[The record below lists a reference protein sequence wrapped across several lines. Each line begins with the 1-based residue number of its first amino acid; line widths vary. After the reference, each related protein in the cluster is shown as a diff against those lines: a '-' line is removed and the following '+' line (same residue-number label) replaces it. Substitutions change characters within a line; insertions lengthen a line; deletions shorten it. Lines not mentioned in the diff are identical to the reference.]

1 MSFVML
7 YGDFL
12 FNSMLEVCLNL
23 LWSYFETCPSFPASD
38 YQLDAF
44 VNKHPIYCN
53 NLQIQF
59 YLFLCICF
67 YITAYRSNE
76 YVSIKIAMY
85 VLF

>member
-7 YGDFL
+7 CGDFL

-23 LWSYFETCPSFPASD
+23 FWSYFEICPSLPTSD
-38 YQLDAF
+38 YQLDVF
-44 VNKHPIYCN
+44 VNKHPIYSN

-59 YLFLCICF
+59 YLFMCTCF
-67 YITAYRSNE
+67 YLTAYRNNE
-76 YVSIKIAMY
+76 YISIKIAMY